1 MRFWDS
7 SALVP
12 LLVEQAASE
21 GMGDLRANDQKIV
34 VWWGTRVECSSAI
47 ARLER
52 MGELDEPGGER
63 ARTILES
70 LSEAW
75 YEIEPTQGLR
85 ELACGLLRKHEIT
98 SGDALQLAAALCTPW
113 RGPKTIEFA
122 CLDRRLARA
131 AQREGLRIAG
141 N

>member
-7 SALVP
+7 SARVP
-12 LLVEQAASE
+12 LRVEQTASE
-21 GMGDLRANDQKIV
+21 GMGDLRANDPKIV

-47 ARLER
+47 ARLES

-63 ARTILES
+63 ALTILES

-98 SGDALQLAAALCTPW
+98 GADALQLAAALCTPW
-113 RGPKTIEFA
+113 RGPKTIEFV

-131 AQREGLRIAG
+131 AEREGLRSAG

>member
-7 SALVP
+7 SAIVP
-12 LLVEQAASE
+12 LLVEQASSR
-21 GMGDLRANDQKIV
+21 GMSGLRADDPKMV

-52 MGELDEPGGER
+52 LGNLDDLGGQH
-63 ARTILES
+63 AREILDP
-70 LSEAW
+70 LSDTW

-98 SGDALQLAAALCTPW
+98 SADALQLAAALCTPW
-113 RGPKTIEFA
+113 RGPKTIEFV

-131 AQREGLRIAG
+131 AEREGLRIAG

>member
-1 MRFWDS
+1 M
-7 SALVP
+7 LVP
-12 LLVEQAASE
+12 LPVEQAASE
-21 GMGDLRANDQKIV
+21 GTGDLRANDQKIV
-34 VWWGTRVECSSAI
+34 VWWGTRMECSSAI

-98 SGDALQLAAALCTPW
+98 GADALQLAAALCTPW
-113 RGPKTIEFA
+113 RGPKTIEVG

-131 AQREGLRIAG
+131 AKREGLRIAG